1 MDIQIFVN
9 NPWEE
14 NTVVLY
20 DDTKEAAVIDCGCF
34 LDEERKAVQSF
45 LTKKG
50 LKPVVL
56 LNTHLHPDHIF
67 GNGFMKETY
76 GLEAQ
81 AGEEDDFLIRHAVE
95 YAAMLGIT
103 GIPQPHGVGK
113 FMKDGDIIRF
123 GESELEAIA
132 VPGHS
137 PGGLCFYSK
146 KDKLLI
152 AGDVLFA
159 GSVGRSDLPGGNGTQ
174 LLEAIRTRLFV
185 LEGDVKVEKPGS
197 FVLLRG
203 LWKASLSFFCNAVSE
218 RSVLLWERWR

>member
-1 MDIQIFVN
+1 MDMDIRIFVN

-14 NTVVLY
+14 NTVILY

-34 LDEERKAVQSF
+34 SEEECKAVQSF
-45 LTKKG
+45 LTEEG

-67 GNGFMKETY
+67 GNEFMKKTY
-76 GLEAQ
+76 GLETQ
-81 AGEEDDFLIRHAVE
+81 AGEEDNFLIQHAVE

-103 GIPQPHGVGK
+103 GIAQPPEVGK
-113 FMKDGDIIRF
+113 FLKDGDVVRF
-123 GESELEAIA
+123 GQSGLEVIA

-137 PGGLCFYSK
+137 PGGLCFYSR

-159 GSVGRSDLPGGNGTQ
+159 GSVGRSDLPGGDGRR

-185 LEGDVKVEKPGS
+185 LDDDVKVIPGHGPATMIGKEKKDNP
-197 FVLLRG
+197 
-203 LWKASLSFFCNAVSE
+203 FF
-218 RSVLLWERWR
+218 R